1 MILTQVLCPERAQ
14 LFFIMATAFIS
25 LCAIRCLFALLLIQ
39 YIDSNHFP
47 FSIGIITVHP
57 FLFVPIMVYD
67 NIIPPSSIC
76 Q

>member
-25 LCAIRCLFALLLIQ
+25 LCHFGVLIQ

-67 NIIPPSSIC
+67 NIIPSSSIC